1 MGVVHMEVDKW
12 QNEVTDMVADMVSDK
27 MADMDVINVPF
38 GHSKSFIE
46 HPKAFTVSGQ
56 NLKYVRK

>member
-1 MGVVHMEVDKW
+1 MEVDKW

-27 MADMDVINVPF
+27 MADMDVINIPF

-46 HPKAFTVSGQ
+46 QHKAFTVAVQ
-56 NLKYVRK
+56 NLKNVRK

>member
-1 MGVVHMEVDKW
+1 MANK
-12 QNEVTDMVADMVSDK
+12 VTDMVSDK

-46 HPKAFTVSGQ
+46 QPKAFTVAVQ
-56 NLKYVRK
+56 NLKNVRK